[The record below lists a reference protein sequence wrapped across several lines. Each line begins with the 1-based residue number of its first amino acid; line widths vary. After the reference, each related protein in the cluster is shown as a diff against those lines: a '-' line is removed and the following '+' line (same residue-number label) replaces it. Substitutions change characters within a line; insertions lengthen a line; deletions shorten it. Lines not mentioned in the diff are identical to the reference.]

1 MNITLSI
8 DQFIPRCIYFGDP
21 VQNTIMEN
29 SRFIK
34 LIYSTEL
41 VIMNGLY
48 FEIPLNISHKATY
61 FRRNK
66 YFFDM
71 NNSVSQGIIKKAQEI
86 EYAIL
91 KKYSENRQSI
101 FSRSCDHDRIPL
113 KHMKPMVFDSFQH
126 GCIKSE
132 SGTEFHNDER
142 NKDGGSSSN
151 TVVQNNNNSNN
162 SGSQST
168 TFGLVAPPHP
178 IYHLSKQRH
187 LRHTFESSNKLK
199 HKGNTDGSQKFNSDM
214 AKEVADNE
222 SSMSTTAFTSW
233 HVILKVSGIWETMTE
248 FGLTYK
254 FIITP
259 KYSES

>member
-1 MNITLSI
+1 MNITLGI
-8 DQFIPRCIYFGDP
+8 DQFIPRCLYFGDP

-34 LIYSTEL
+34 LIYSNEL

-71 NNSVSQGIIKKAQEI
+71 NNSMSQDIIKSAQEI

-91 KKYSENRQSI
+91 KKYRENRQSI
-101 FSRSCDHDRIPL
+101 FYRSNDHERIPL

-132 SGTEFHNDER
+132 SGTEFNNEDSHKE
-142 NKDGGSSSN
+142 GGTSTSIDQNNNNN
-151 TVVQNNNNSNN
+151 TNNNNSN
-162 SGSQST
+162 Q
-168 TFGLVAPPHP
+168 
-178 IYHLSKQRH
+178 I
-187 LRHTFESSNKLK
+187 ESREEKRK
-199 HKGNTDGSQKFNSDM
+199 R
-214 AKEVADNE
+214 
-222 SSMSTTAFTSW
+222 
-233 HVILKVSGIWETMTE
+233 
-248 FGLTYK
+248 
-254 FIITP
+254 
-259 KYSES
+259 